1 MKLGRY
7 DQKIEFITE
16 GSVSDGM
23 GGYVPTIDVVLAT
36 WARVEQLSTS
46 KNIEQAQMQLPSV
59 FRLGV
64 QARKGFAITTA
75 HGIRWRNEIYQIISS
90 PTVADVRVQKEWIFD
105 IKHK

>member
-23 GGYVPTIDVVLAT
+23 GGYVPTINVELNT
-36 WARVEQLSTS
+36 WARVEQLATS
-46 KNIEQAQMQLPSV
+46 KNIEQAQMQLPSI

-64 QARKGFAITTA
+64 QARKGFTITTA
-75 HGIRWRNEIYQIISS
+75 HSVRWREEIYQIISS
-90 PTVADVRVQKEWIFD
+90 PTVADVRLQKEWIFD
-105 IKHK
+105 IKQK

>member
-16 GSVSDGM
+16 GNVPDGA

-36 WARVEQLSTS
+36 WARIEQLPTS
-46 KNIEQAQMQLPSV
+46 KNIEQAQMQLPSI

-64 QARKGFAITTA
+64 QARKGFTITTA
-75 HGIRWRNEIYQIISS
+75 HSVRWRNEIYQIISS
-90 PTVADVRVQKEWIFD
+90 PTVADVRLRKEWIFD
-105 IKHK
+105 IKRK